1 MKSSTG
7 ISALD
12 AVILALAVF
21 RVTRLITTDVV
32 LEKLREKIWSRFSP
46 ARGGIGY
53 MITCTWCT
61 SVWVASLFVLS
72 YMINTHSTIVVAGI
86 FALSAVAGLID
97 RASS

>member
-12 AVILALAVF
+12 AAILALAVF
-21 RVTRLITTDVV
+21 RVTRIVTTDVI
-32 LEKLREKIWSRFSP
+32 LEKLRNRVWRRFP
-46 ARGGIGY
+46 PERGGIGY

-61 SVWVASLFVLS
+61 SIWIASLFVLS
-72 YMINTHSTIVVAGI
+72 YMINTRLTIGVAGI

-97 RASS
+97 RAST

>member
-12 AVILALAVF
+12 ATILALAVF

-32 LEKLREKIWSRFSP
+32 LEKLRNKVWSKFP
-46 ARGGIGY
+46 PERGGVGY
-53 MITCTWCT
+53 MITCTWCA

-72 YMINTHSTIVVAGI
+72 YMISTRSTIVVAGI

-97 RASS
+97 RAST